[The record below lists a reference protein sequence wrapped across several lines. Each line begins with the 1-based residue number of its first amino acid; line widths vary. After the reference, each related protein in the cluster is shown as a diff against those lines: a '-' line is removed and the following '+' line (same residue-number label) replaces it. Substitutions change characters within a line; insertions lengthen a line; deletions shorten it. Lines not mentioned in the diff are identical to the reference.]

1 MLNRV
6 SENIYVSTVSEL
18 TLEQYIHAHRKHCL
32 NNHKQ
37 VRVNCNGMLQVAKT
51 VLSCGYCT
59 LPDAFNV
66 VSLNVKYS
74 AE

>member
-1 MLNRV
+1 MSRPGEAYHDVLKKQSHCTVLNRV
-6 SENIYVSTVSEL
+6 SENVCVSTVSEL

-51 VLSCGYCT
+51 V
-59 LPDAFNV
+59 
-66 VSLNVKYS
+66 
-74 AE
+74 